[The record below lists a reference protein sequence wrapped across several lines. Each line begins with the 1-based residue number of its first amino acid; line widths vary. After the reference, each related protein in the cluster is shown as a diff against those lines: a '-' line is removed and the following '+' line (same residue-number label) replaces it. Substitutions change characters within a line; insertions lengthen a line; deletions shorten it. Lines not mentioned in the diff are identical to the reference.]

1 MTSRTAGTPEATVE
15 IVVIGGGA
23 VGASVLWHLARA
35 GRTDAV
41 LVEKHELTAGST
53 WHAAG
58 NVPTFSNTWLGQRAG
73 NYAWQLYTRLAAD
86 AEDPITYRLT
96 GAMWP
101 GHTSDRI
108 DHFHHLM
115 GIATGLG
122 HDLRM
127 VSPREME
134 ELHPLWRDDG
144 TVIGGLFDPYEGDID
159 PSGLTHAFARQA
171 RALGAEVRR
180 HCRVV
185 AIDSVGRGN
194 TAGWRVHV
202 ESGNGE
208 RDGRSAIDC
217 DIVINA
223 AGFYGAQISAMA
235 GIDAPLAVL
244 EHQYLVTGPVPQLR
258 EMSET
263 FPLVRDPELMFY
275 LRREQ
280 DRLLFGN
287 YGHPGR
293 TPWTDGPPDVFD
305 SSLFA
310 PSTDDIAEVASQAE
324 AHVPLLGEVGV
335 AEFVNGPIAYS
346 PDANP
351 LVGPAAGVHGFY
363 QAVGV
368 QIGITHA
375 AAVGKVLTEMIVDGD
390 TEWDVWPWDPRRF
403 GEWAMRRRG
412 RDSYADKRVRELY
425 EHQYAAPFS
434 HRVWQSAR
442 PVNQSPLY
450 DVLACKGARFGQVA
464 GWERAF
470 WFGAEPYRHEAL
482 SYRDEHWHDAVSRE
496 CLAVRDSVGVMDH
509 GGFTRFEISGPGAAA
524 YLDRIF
530 CTRLPAVGR
539 VRLAYTLRPNGT
551 VWSEATIARLA
562 YDRFLL
568 LGPTAARER
577 DFDWM
582 QCHLPAGGSVELRH
596 GKERT
601 STLMVMGPQSR
612 RLLSRL
618 SSDDVSRES
627 APAMSVRE
635 IEVAGVAA
643 TALRVSFVGELGWEL
658 HVGDDDL
665 VELYSALE
673 DAGAGLGLTD
683 FGSYALNSMRIEK
696 GYHSWGSEFSVEYSP
711 FDAGLG
717 RFVNLGKAD
726 FIGRE
731 AAVAAAGQAP
741 EWSYGIWTVDIS
753 ELDGAAGD
761 PPPSAPIRLDGQGV
775 GYVTSAAMGFRTGKR
790 VCLGFVEGRYADT
803 SEGFTIDGFGAD
815 CPAERHRGAV
825 YDPANER
832 PRS

>member
-1 MTSRTAGTPEATVE
+1 MSTRTTGNPDAAFE
-15 IVVIGGGA
+15 IVVIGGGV

-41 LVEKHELTAGST
+41 LLEKHELTAGST

-58 NVPTFSNTWLGQRAG
+58 NVPTFSNSWLGQRAG
-73 NYAWQLYTRLAAD
+73 NYAWRLYSVLAAD
-86 AEDPITYRLT
+86 PDDPITYRHT

-185 AIDSVGRGN
+185 AIDAVGDGT

-202 ESGNGE
+202 ESENGE

-217 DIVINA
+217 DIVVNA

-244 EHQYLVTGPVPQLR
+244 EHQYLLTGPVPQLTGI
-258 EMSET
+258 SES

-293 TPWTDGPPDVFD
+293 TPWLDGPPGQFD

-310 PSTDDIAEVASQAE
+310 PSTDDIAEVATKAM

-335 AEFVNGPIAYS
+335 ADFVNGPITYS

-351 LVGPAAGVHGFY
+351 LVGPAGGVHGFY

-368 QIGITHA
+368 QIGVTQA

-403 GEWAMRRRG
+403 GEWAMCRRG
-412 RDSYADKRVRELY
+412 SDSYADKRVRELY

-470 WFGAEPYRHEAL
+470 WFGAEPYRHDAL
-482 SYRDEHWHDAVSRE
+482 SYRDEQWHHAVSAE
-496 CLAVRDSVGVMDH
+496 CLAVRDCVGVMDH
-509 GGFTRFEISGPGAAA
+509 GGFARYEVSGPGAAA
-524 YLDRIF
+524 FLDRIY
-530 CTRLPAVGR
+530 CTGLPANGR
-539 VRLAYTLRPNGT
+539 VRLGYMLRPNGT
-551 VWSEATIARLA
+551 VWSEATIGRIAQ
-562 YDRFLL
+562 DHFLL

-577 DFDWM
+577 DFDWLER
-582 QCHLPAGGSVELRH
+582 HLPADGSVELQH
-596 GKERT
+596 GSQRT
-601 STLMVMGPQSR
+601 STLMVMGPRSR
-612 RLLSRL
+612 ELLSRL
-618 SSDDVSRES
+618 TAADLSRNA
-627 APAMSVRE
+627 APTMSLRE
-635 IEVAGVAA
+635 IKIAGIAV

-658 HVGDDDL
+658 HVDDADL
-665 VELYSALE
+665 VDLYAAVG
-673 DAGAGLGLTD
+673 DAGADLGLAD
-683 FGSYALNSMRIEK
+683 FGSFALNSMRVEK
-696 GYHSWGSEFSVEYSP
+696 GYHGWGSEFGVEYTP

-717 RFVNLGKAD
+717 RFVQLDKAE

-731 AAVAAAGQAP
+731 AAVAAAGRAP
-741 EWSYGIWTVDIS
+741 AWSYGIWTVDIS

-761 PPPSAPIRLDGQGV
+761 PPPSAPIRHDGAAV

-790 VCLGFVEGRYADT
+790 VCLGFVEGRFADVKH
-803 SEGFTIDGFGAD
+803 GFTIDGYGAD
-815 CPAERHRGAV
+815 CRAERHAGAV
-825 YDPANER
+825 YDPDNKR